1 MSREARPRRA
11 QQEPAPRL
19 QKALAHLGLGSR
31 REIEAWIRAG
41 RLTVNGKLAELGTR
55 VRESDRIRLDG
66 RLVRQRPAASHQV
79 FLCHRS
85 PGEPLDA
92 AALRHSSAAPELAP
106 AERTPEANAARSDD
120 ETAPRSARAPRLEA
134 LIERL
139 PRSGGRRF
147 IPVSPMP
154 RQDGGLELV
163 TSDGEL
169 AERLQ
174 RTVRGLTGE
183 FSVRLHGTLD
193 EAQLTSVRSGELDGG
208 ERLVVLD
215 CEPRGGE
222 GTNQWYAFTAR
233 GASGRAVRQLFERS
247 GGTVSRVL
255 RIRLGAVALDRS
267 LSRGRFRKLTQ
278 SELDQLLGGREGAA
292 PRGSGAPEGPRRRR
306 FTGRRSSGR

>member
-1 MSREARPRRA
+1 MS
-11 QQEPAPRL
+11 QEPAQRL

-41 RLTVNGKLAELGTR
+41 RLTVNGRLAELGTR
-55 VRESDRIRLDG
+55 VLESDRIRLDG

-92 AALRHSSAAPELAP
+92 AALRHTSPVRGP
-106 AERTPEANAARSDD
+106 AVTERTPEADMTLPDA
-120 ETAPRSARAPRLEA
+120 EPAPRSARATRLEA
-134 LIERL
+134 LIDRL

-147 IPVSPMP
+147 IPISPMP

-174 RTVRGLTGE
+174 RAVRGLTGE
-183 FSVRLHGTLD
+183 FSVRLHGALD
-193 EAQLTSVRSGELDGG
+193 EAQLASVRSGELDGG
-208 ERLVVLD
+208 EQLGVLD
-215 CEPRGGE
+215 CEPSGGE
-222 GTNQWYAFTAR
+222 GTNHWYAFTAR

-255 RIRLGAVALDRS
+255 RTRLGAVALDRS
-267 LSRGRFRKLTQ
+267 LSRGRFRKLAQ
-278 SELDQLLGGREGAA
+278 SELDQLLGSDGTAA
-292 PRGSGAPEGPRRRR
+292 SRRRSS
-306 FTGRRSSGR
+306 TARRSSGR

>member
-1 MSREARPRRA
+1 MP
-11 QQEPAPRL
+11 QEPAQRL

-31 REIEAWIRAG
+31 REIETWIRAG

-92 AALRHSSAAPELAP
+92 AALRRSSTAPEP
-106 AERTPEANAARSDD
+106 AESARTPDADLAQPDD
-120 ETAPRSARAPRLEA
+120 EPATRNLPHSARAPRLEA
-134 LIERL
+134 LIDRL

-147 IPVSPMP
+147 IPISPMP

-163 TSDGEL
+163 SSDGEL

-174 RTVRGLTGE
+174 RAVRGLTGE
-183 FSVRLHGTLD
+183 FSVRLHGALD
-193 EAQLTSVRSGELDGG
+193 EPQLASVRSGELDGG
-208 ERLVVLD
+208 ERLAVLD
-215 CEPRGGE
+215 LEARGGE
-222 GTNQWYAFTAR
+222 GTNHWYALTAR

-255 RIRLGAVALDRS
+255 RTRLGTVALDRS
-267 LSRGRFRKLTQ
+267 LSRGRFRKLAQ
-278 SELDQLLGGREGAA
+278 GELDQLLGREGESA
-292 PRGSGAPEGPRRRR
+292 PRHRRA
-306 FTGRRSSGR
+306 TARRSSGR

>member
-1 MSREARPRRA
+1 MVREARPRVP
-11 QQEPAPRL
+11 QEPAQRL

-41 RLTVNGKLAELGTR
+41 RLTVNGKLAELGMR
-55 VRESDRIRLDG
+55 VREPDRIRLDG

-92 AALRHSSAAPELAP
+92 AALRHSSPAAAPASTTRTSEAEMAQP
-106 AERTPEANAARSDD
+106 ADDAATRN
-120 ETAPRSARAPRLEA
+120 ARAPRLEA
-134 LIERL
+134 LIDRL

-147 IPVSPMP
+147 ISISPMP

-163 TSDGEL
+163 SSDGEL

-174 RTVRGLTGE
+174 RAVRGLTGE
-183 FSVRLHGTLD
+183 FSVRLHGALD
-193 EAQLTSVRSGELDGG
+193 DAQLASVRSGELDGG
-208 ERLVVLD
+208 ERLAVLD

-222 GTNQWYAFTAR
+222 GTNLWYAFTAR
-233 GASGRAVRQLFERS
+233 GASGRAVRQLFERA

-255 RIRLGAVALDRS
+255 RVRLGAVSLDRS
-267 LSRGRFRKLTQ
+267 LSRGRFRKLAQ
-278 SELDQLLGGREGAA
+278 SELERLLGTEETNVSR
-292 PRGSGAPEGPRRRR
+292 PRRS
-306 FTGRRSSGR
+306 TARRSSRR